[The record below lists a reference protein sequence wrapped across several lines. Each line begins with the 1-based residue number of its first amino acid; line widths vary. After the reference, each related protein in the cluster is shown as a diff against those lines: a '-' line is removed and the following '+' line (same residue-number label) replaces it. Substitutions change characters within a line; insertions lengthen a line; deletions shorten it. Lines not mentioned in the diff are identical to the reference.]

1 MNGSEIIEYSLC
13 CVNLVIITVV
23 LGVVFSFIYSI
34 LGDIRD
40 TLRRN

>member
-1 MNGSEIIEYSLC
+1 LDGSEIIEYSLC

-23 LGVVFSFIYSI
+23 LGFVFSFIYRI

-40 TLRRN
+40 MLRRN

>member
-13 CVNLVIITVV
+13 CVNIVIITVV
-23 LGVVFSFIYSI
+23 LGIVFSFIYSI

>member
-13 CVNLVIITVV
+13 CANIVIITVV

-40 TLRRN
+40 ALRRK

>member
-1 MNGSEIIEYSLC
+1 MDGSEIIEYSLC